1 MMITMIT
8 IMSNLMQESF
18 MVILQ
23 DDVDDYDD
31 EEFDERG
38 FMASVK

>member
-1 MMITMIT
+1 
-8 IMSNLMQESF
+8 MQESF

-31 EEFDERG
+31 EEFDEWG
-38 FMASVK
+38 FMASVKTMKESIMTLYK